1 MKRPKINQTRKEH
14 LNEIIR
20 CGSDP
25 VYFIEKYV
33 KISHPTKGSIPFE
46 LFPYQIDC
54 LQAFLNNN
62 HVITN
67 KSRQLGLS
75 TLAAAYSL
83 WMAIFQREKNVLVIA
98 TKLSTAQL
106 FVRKVKGMFK
116 SLPSWLVVPN
126 ITSETNKSLEFDN
139 GSKIHAIPTSPD
151 AGRGE
156 AVSLLI
162 IDEAGWIADF
172 EDLWIGLQPTLSCLT
187 EDTFI
192 FTDDGIKKI
201 KDLMPHDNVEGSI
214 ENLPKPITIYGK
226 DGYEQATKYFVS
238 KPAPVLR
245 FTTKKGYFVEVT
257 EKHPLWKLTNN
268 AGTMEV
274 ASKLRVGDFLRIDH
288 SQQSFKKESEIT
300 NCDVAYALGGYIAE
314 GNCIRVRVKDGIRF
328 ADGIQIRND
337 DAEFQNVF
345 LNQQLFCNKSFR
357 QKKDES
363 NRLLLYS
370 KEATLSLEKLG
381 VDISAH
387 AHQKTT
393 PQSIWSSSSEMQSHY
408 LGGLFDGDG
417 SVSNKEAI
425 LSSTSKRLIEETQI
439 LLLNKGIIS
448 RIQFVDP
455 EKVLERERK
464 SGRLLPQGKPI
475 QSVKPAWNLTIP
487 RSQMKKFQQEVLLRI
502 QRKKLSIEDTISNL
516 SQENDKLVSIPSS
529 FIASKVDEL
538 RGRLGKSRE
547 WFRRKH
553 SLRFDK
559 VVAPANKKPRTITMS
574 WLERFRN
581 VLVELNFPF
590 TEGDNR
596 FFENLLGNFFFDEI
610 VKIEKL
616 EDVKTYDFTLPKT
629 HTFSQNGILGS
640 NTGGDV
646 ILISSPSGVG
656 TRFHKIW
663 VGAQDKS
670 NDFYPIELPWFVHP
684 EHDEKWFEEQSR
696 AIGSQR
702 GINSELLCKFEGS
715 GNGFVDEEQVSWL
728 EKSIRPPLATYGPNQ
743 NVWIWRYQVPNHKY
757 IIGADVARGDGEDFS
772 SFYVIDMDESEV
784 VCEFKGQLPADD
796 FGRLLADIGGKYN
809 NAVIIAEQQ
818 GGGIATNLELKRLK
832 YPKVFY
838 EKFSKEVLMG
848 TKWLSDID
856 VEPYTPGLMMSQ
868 KSRNEG
874 LVKLEQA
881 LRKKTLKIYSGRFV
895 EELKTFI
902 WHNNKAQAMKGY
914 NDDLVMS
921 LAITLLF
928 FDPQGDQNFDSS
940 AELAR
945 AMIAAMSVNQTTVKS
960 FETQRS
966 SSGWGAAHST
976 NPSNAGHFGGSSTD
990 SRVMNSTRT
999 PHWQNPWGWLD
1010 D

>member
-172 EDLWIGLQPTLSCLT
+172 EDLWIGLQPTLS
-187 EDTFI
+187 
-192 FTDDGIKKI
+192 
-201 KDLMPHDNVEGSI
+201 
-214 ENLPKPITIYGK
+214 
-226 DGYEQATKYFVS
+226 
-238 KPAPVLR
+238 
-245 FTTKKGYFVEVT
+245 
-257 EKHPLWKLTNN
+257 
-268 AGTMEV
+268 
-274 ASKLRVGDFLRIDH
+274 
-288 SQQSFKKESEIT
+288 
-300 NCDVAYALGGYIAE
+300 
-314 GNCIRVRVKDGIRF
+314 
-328 ADGIQIRND
+328 
-337 DAEFQNVF
+337 
-345 LNQQLFCNKSFR
+345 
-357 QKKDES
+357 
-363 NRLLLYS
+363 
-370 KEATLSLEKLG
+370 
-381 VDISAH
+381 
-387 AHQKTT
+387 
-393 PQSIWSSSSEMQSHY
+393 
-408 LGGLFDGDG
+408 
-417 SVSNKEAI
+417 
-425 LSSTSKRLIEETQI
+425 
-439 LLLNKGIIS
+439 
-448 RIQFVDP
+448 
-455 EKVLERERK
+455 
-464 SGRLLPQGKPI
+464 
-475 QSVKPAWNLTIP
+475 
-487 RSQMKKFQQEVLLRI
+487 
-502 QRKKLSIEDTISNL
+502 
-516 SQENDKLVSIPSS
+516 
-529 FIASKVDEL
+529 
-538 RGRLGKSRE
+538 
-547 WFRRKH
+547 
-553 SLRFDK
+553 
-559 VVAPANKKPRTITMS
+559 
-574 WLERFRN
+574 
-581 VLVELNFPF
+581 
-590 TEGDNR
+590 
-596 FFENLLGNFFFDEI
+596 
-610 VKIEKL
+610 
-616 EDVKTYDFTLPKT
+616 
-629 HTFSQNGILGS
+629 
-640 NTGGDV
+640 TGGDV

-663 VGAQDKS
+663 VGAQDKT

-684 EHDEKWFEEQSR
+684 EHNEKWFEEQSR

-848 TKWLSDID
+848 TKWLSDVD
-856 VEPYTPGLMMSQ
+856 VEPYTPGLMMSV

-945 AMIAAMSVNQTTVKS
+945 AMIAAMSVNQTTVKT

-966 SSGWGAAHST
+966 TSGWGAAHST